1 VFLPGEPH
9 GWKSLVGYS
18 PRGRKESA
26 RTERLSMQ
34 AVSAE
39 VMSLSERLYVS
50 LGGTGVSDAAA
61 AVVTEAASSSS
72 APSVPLPTLGS

>member
-1 VFLPGEPH
+1 
-9 GWKSLVGYS
+9 
-18 PRGRKESA
+18 
-26 RTERLSMQ
+26 MQ